1 VLLVVMLMRF
11 MMMIALLMVVLLPKF
26 HFVQVR
32 FNVEASEPQNKAPS
46 LHFEQ
51 RRALNGEKAEAADAQ
66 RWNCASLTD
75 HVGAAA
81 CARFEQRC
89 AGAP

>member
-46 LHFEQ
+46 LHFE
-51 RRALNGEKAEAADAQ
+51 
-66 RWNCASLTD
+66 
-75 HVGAAA
+75 
-81 CARFEQRC
+81 
-89 AGAP
+89 